1 MWTPTSSSST
11 ATSTSR
17 FPATATSTWA
27 RPPTSTTSSAILNPD
42 TGLANVLA
50 NFSDPKSESTETING
65 VETVKVTGQVS
76 ADAVNKI
83 APPIAATGPIPGT
96 AWIEKDGDH
105 KLVQAKLEP
114 TARQQCSDDAVGLG
128 QARHRHQARR
138 LMTAAAPVHSSR
150 SRRIAISAGALAVL
164 LGALDTYVVVTI
176 IRDIMSDVGIAI
188 NQIQRVTPIVTGY
201 LLGYIAAMPLLGRAS
216 DRFGRKMLLQV
227 SLAGFAIGSV
237 VTAMSTDLTMLVI
250 GRVIQGAASG
260 ALLPVTLA
268 LAADLW
274 AARNRAGVL
283 GGIGAAQELGS
294 VLGPMYGIALVW
306 VFHHWQSRVLGQR
319 AAGGDRDGDDPLQ
332 PAVEA
337 EAASTRE
344 KVDVVG
350 GVLLA
355 ITLGLIVVGMYNP
368 APDGKQVLPSLRSA
382 AADRGAGRRSGV
394 LRVGT
399 LRQDPADRAA
409 GVHFRPF
416 LAALGASLT
425 AGAALMVTLVNVE
438 LFGQGV
444 LGQDQNEAAFL
455 LLRFLIALPIGALLG
470 GWIATRVGD
479 RAVACVGLL
488 IAAGGYYLIAQWP
501 VDLLAARHD
510 LGFISLPL
518 LDTDLAI
525 AGLGLGL
532 VIGPLT
538 SATLRVVPSAQHGIA
553 SAAVV
558 VSRMI
563 GMLVGIAALSA
574 WGLYRFNQILQS
586 LPTRPA
592 DSLAAKLAVK
602 RRSTRPRS
610 PCNTARCSVSPR
622 SSASSAPSW
631 RCSSVGA
638 RSTPTSPESVPAVEA
653 DDEPTAMID
662 APTRAFAADA
672 GTAAGVRRLDAE
684 PGPDGADPRNTRA
697 AGTAAWA
704 APAPR

>member
-1 MWTPTSSSST
+1 MS
-11 ATSTSR
+11 
-17 FPATATSTWA
+17 
-27 RPPTSTTSSAILNPD
+27 
-42 TGLANVLA
+42 V
-50 NFSDPKSESTETING
+50 
-65 VETVKVTGQVS
+65 
-76 ADAVNKI
+76 
-83 APPIAATGPIPGT
+83 
-96 AWIEKDGDH
+96 
-105 KLVQAKLEP
+105 
-114 TARQQCSDDAVGLG
+114 
-128 QARHRHQARR
+128 
-138 LMTAAAPVHSSR
+138 AAPAHTSR

-176 IRDIMSDVGIAI
+176 IRDIMSDVGIAV

-227 SLAGFAIGSV
+227 SLAGFAIGSII
-237 VTAMSTDLTMLVI
+237 TAMSTDLTMLVV
-250 GRVIQGAASG
+250 GRVIQGSASG

-294 VLGPMYGIALVW
+294 VLGPMYGIALVFL
-306 VFHHWQSRVLGQR
+306 FHHWQAVFWVNV
-319 AAGGDRDGDDPLQ
+319 PLAVIAMVMVHFSLPKRLASEQ
-332 PAVEA
+332 P
-337 EAASTRE
+337 E
-344 KVDVVG
+344 KVDVTG

-368 APDGKQVLPSLRSA
+368 APDGKQVLPSYGPPLVIA
-382 AADRGAGRRSGV
+382 ALVAAVAFFSWERFAKTR
-394 LRVGT
+394 LIE
-399 LRQDPADRAA
+399 PA

-444 LGQDQNEAAFL
+444 LGQDQNQAAFL

-470 GWIATRVGD
+470 GWIATKVGD

-501 VDLLAARHD
+501 IDLLSARHD
-510 LGFISLPL
+510 LGFIKLPL

-525 AGLGLGL
+525 AGFGLGL

-538 SATLRVVPSAQHGIA
+538 SATLRVVPSVQHGIA

-586 LPTRPA
+586 LPATKA
-592 DSLAAKLAVK
+592 DTLAAKLIAEGVK
-602 RRSTRPRS
+602 YR
-610 PCNTARCSVSPR
+610 TAFAMQYGEMFSITAIVCV
-622 SSASSAPSW
+622 
-631 RCSSVGA
+631 VGA
-638 RSTPTSPESVPAVEA
+638 VLALFISGRNEHA
-653 DDEPTAMID
+653 D
-662 APTRAFAADA
+662 
-672 GTAAGVRRLDAE
+672 
-684 PGPDGADPRNTRA
+684 
-697 AGTAAWA
+697 
-704 APAPR
+704 